1 VPSTVIA
8 KSQRPAPKP
17 NKPDPR
23 VEGTKFPLTL
33 ETLFTN
39 EAFWGVTKATPVQR
53 AKCRILE
60 GRPVGDLKNHP
71 DVVKMCGGIPA
82 PDLTSPPRELLDVSA
97 TRIGKSLWGACS
109 LFFMSQTADISHTRD
124 SDIVNIFIVALKM
137 EGCKAVLKHLVTPLT
152 TKPLLR
158 PFLVDPPE
166 DITVDTA
173 FSRGLKI
180 RRPHDG
186 RIIEVKCIPLDKGGG
201 SAISVY
207 CAGFVVDE
215 YPRMASGEGGAVKN
229 VEHFRDAV
237 VARVVPKAVGIYT
250 GSPWQP
256 TGHAFD
262 LVEKYFGKPSIEPES
277 GSVDLLVLRTSAE
290 SFLDLPGIQWTSKL
304 VEYTRRTAYRTYQT
318 DYLAQFVDG
327 AEVVFS
333 PSDIDA
339 AFARSGDFNDC
350 VVGRPAIFADPSALR
365 RDFWACMVGAWVIP
379 SKVVHVEDLYETE
392 AVGPDSSYKAGYII
406 PARNGGGWVRVLED
420 ENGAPI
426 PKKDKPPA
434 NKPYFKVFEIKS
446 WSSKDGVRGLDLVR
460 GVSALARR
468 YQAEDFH
475 WDGYEEFSL
484 STLLQEIGLR
494 PIPHKWGG
502 SAGSNSK
509 TPSVDHLRTLFVE
522 GRIELPAMPKNKDG
536 SPNEAERLRTEL
548 LRFTSKLTPNGGIT
562 YQVAGGV
569 GHGDHALALLIAM
582 RADLGGYLDMS
593 PTLTAAERVELHDN
607 EHDNYYARAA

>member
-1 VPSTVIA
+1 MRIQSETTRTTPKHVVA
-8 KSQRPAPKP
+8 PATKP
-17 NKPDPR
+17 GPR
-23 VEGTKFPLTL
+23 IPAKFPHSL
-33 ETLFTN
+33 ETLFTHP
-39 EAFWGVTKATPVQR
+39 EFWGVTNATPVQR
-53 AKCRILE
+53 AKCRLLE
-60 GRPVGDLKNHP
+60 GRPVGDLKYHP
-71 DVVKMCGGIPA
+71 DVVTMCGGIPA
-82 PDLTSPPRELLDVSA
+82 PDLKAPPRELLDVSA
-97 TRIGKSLWGACS
+97 TRIGKSLWGSCA
-109 LFFMSQTADISHTRD
+109 LFYMSQTADLSHTRE

-152 TKPLLR
+152 TKPALR
-158 PFLVDPPE
+158 AFLVDPVE

-186 RIIEVKCIPLDKGGG
+186 RIVEVKCIPLDKGGG

-237 VARVVPKAVGIYT
+237 VARVLPNAVGIYT

-262 LVEKYFGKPSIEPES
+262 LVEKYFGKPSIDPET
-277 GSVDLLVLRTSAE
+277 GNADLLVLRTSAE

-304 VEYTRRTAYRTYQT
+304 VEYTKRTAYRTYQT
-318 DYLAQFVDG
+318 DYLARFVDG

-339 AFARSGDFNDC
+339 AFSRSANLDDC
-350 VVGRPAIFADPSALR
+350 VVGRAAIFADPSALR
-365 RDFWACMVGAWVIP
+365 RDFWACMVGSWVIP
-379 SKVVHVEDLYETE
+379 AKHPHVEDLYETE
-392 AVGPDSSYKAGYII
+392 PVGLDTPYKPGYVIAG
-406 PARNGGGWVRVLED
+406 RNGGWIRVLET
-420 ENGAPI
+420 ENGVPI
-426 PKKDKPPA
+426 PKKDKPPLK
-434 NKPYFKVFEIKS
+434 KPYFKVFEIKS
-446 WSSKDGVRGLDLVR
+446 WSAKDGVRGLDLVR
-460 GVSALARR
+460 GVSALARKYR
-468 YQAEDFH
+468 VEDFH

-522 GRIELPAMPKNKDG
+522 GRLELPKMPKNADG
-536 SPNEAERLRTEL
+536 SPNEADRLRTEL
-548 LRFTSKLTPNGGIT
+548 LRFSSKLTPNGGIT

-582 RADLGGYLDMS
+582 RADLSGYLDLS
-593 PTLTAAERVELHDN
+593 PTLAPAERKEIHDN
-607 EHDNYYARAA
+607 AYENALAA